1 MENKNLENV
10 PGRDEKPWE
19 LEKRM
24 ETHFRHAKSRYPAMN
39 IEPMAY
45 ERERL
50 TGKGMTAEDRALRKQ
65 WLLDQR
71 LAPHEPPNS
80 VVALETM
87 NLPVNPIKRAFRM
100 PMDATFRA
108 LAPVLGQANAT
119 GLRGIVPNVL
129 KVSAVILGVFYYA
142 KYAEHNWE
150 SLRGWHVYSSK
161 PRQLYGREVPVRD
174 HNDFANQGFKER
186 KVLLGGKT
194 SFNSDVVI

>member
-1 MENKNLENV
+1 MVWVRELLRLFYHIFIVTLTLNEIFHGFRLSIRLKGSGKNITASLKMENKNLENV
-10 PGRDEKPWE
+10 PGRNEKPWE

-50 TGKGMTAEDRALRKQ
+50 SGKGMTAEDRALRKQ

-87 NLPVNPIKRAFRM
+87 NLPVNPIKRVFRM

-108 LAPVLGQANAT
+108 LAPVLVSYQINIQFNF
-119 GLRGIVPNVL
+119 LL
-129 KVSAVILGVFYYA
+129 KIWVF
-142 KYAEHNWE
+142 KIPEI
-150 SLRGWHVYSSK
+150 R
-161 PRQLYGREVPVRD
+161 
-174 HNDFANQGFKER
+174 
-186 KVLLGGKT
+186 
-194 SFNSDVVI
+194 

>member
-1 MENKNLENV
+1 MNEIFYGFRLSIRLKGSGKNITASLKMENKNLENV
-10 PGRDEKPWE
+10 PGRNEKPWE

-50 TGKGMTAEDRALRKQ
+50 SGKGMTSEDRALRKQ

-87 NLPVNPIKRAFRM
+87 NLPVNPIKRVFRM

-108 LAPVLGQANAT
+108 LAPVLVSYQIN
-119 GLRGIVPNVL
+119 IQFNFVL
-129 KVSAVILGVFYYA
+129 KIWVFKIPEIRRNPVKRQKVPCYFSYSHLA
-142 KYAEHNWE
+142 G
-150 SLRGWHVYSSK
+150 RGFIHC
-161 PRQLYGREVPVRD
+161 R
-174 HNDFANQGFKER
+174 
-186 KVLLGGKT
+186 
-194 SFNSDVVI
+194 